1 MTGKTGITGL
11 PMKRQP
17 VWFIRFVVFCMMISL
32 ITGCGAKGNPGE
44 GTVSTDQSDSSN
56 QSGAQ
61 TQADTLHV
69 HVFKIGKADAILLM
83 CGDKTMIIDC
93 GEDEDGEEIL
103 SYLLD
108 RGIEKVDV
116 LLITHYDKDHVG
128 GADYVVRENKV
139 DQVILPA
146 YVGTNSEYMDFMKA
160 LDQKKISRTEVT
172 EPMEFSLGQASVTV
186 EPPQSYVIPN
196 DGKEYDNDLSLITTV
211 EFAGKRLV
219 FAGDIEKQRISE
231 WLAGGT
237 VQKCD
242 VLKVPHHG
250 VYNKAL
256 GDLFEALQP
265 SYAVICDSDK
275 NPAEEK
281 TMELIKNSGAECLET
296 RNGDISIICSD
307 AGIDVY
313 Q

>member
-44 GTVSTDQSDSSN
+44 GTASTAQSDSSN

-108 RGIEKVDV
+108 R
-116 LLITHYDKDHVG
+116 
-128 GADYVVRENKV
+128 
-139 DQVILPA
+139 
-146 YVGTNSEYMDFMKA
+146 
-160 LDQKKISRTEVT
+160 
-172 EPMEFSLGQASVTV
+172 
-186 EPPQSYVIPN
+186 
-196 DGKEYDNDLSLITTV
+196 
-211 EFAGKRLV
+211 
-219 FAGDIEKQRISE
+219 
-231 WLAGGT
+231 
-237 VQKCD
+237 
-242 VLKVPHHG
+242 
-250 VYNKAL
+250 
-256 GDLFEALQP
+256 
-265 SYAVICDSDK
+265 
-275 NPAEEK
+275 
-281 TMELIKNSGAECLET
+281 
-296 RNGDISIICSD
+296 
-307 AGIDVY
+307 
-313 Q
+313 